1 MAFLNLH
8 ENENTSVV
16 AARSFL
22 YVNGGSL
29 VKFANGP
36 NRLIS
41 FKLSGKTYSFDPN
54 RMFTPE
60 GIKSTLQTYSSY
72 TEVSLCTRLDP
83 SIFQLVNGDLFLA
96 RLRQWK

>member
-1 MAFLNLH
+1 
-8 ENENTSVV
+8 
-16 AARSFL
+16 
-22 YVNGGSL
+22 

-72 TEVSLCTRLDP
+72 TEVCMYMHKDGHLDF
-83 SIFQLVNGDLFLA
+83 SVGKWRFA
-96 RLRQWK
+96 SR